1 MYNEKKCKLHN
12 NKFKVSSKTNEILNR
27 RIKRVSKRK
36 AQEREDLTKSE
47 AAEARAAMIKNEI
60 DKIFEYSKHG
70 FVD

>member
-47 AAEARAAMIKNEI
+47 AAEARAAMIKN
-60 DKIFEYSKHG
+60 
-70 FVD
+70 